1 MKMMKQIKGR
11 LKTQMKASIAA
22 FFTFDMGVV
31 FAEVKLFSLK
41 AFAFEPVIG
50 KILVLFDNKRPVS
63 NTRRKID
70 KLGCKHSPTIF
81 GLDDVLSEAFQ
92 EYPHTGSVVPDAW
105 VNSFTRPCEARYQNF
120 FQIPRL
126 YSTD

>member
-31 FAEVKLFSLK
+31 FAEVKLFTLK

-50 KILVLFDNKRPVS
+50 KILVLFDNKRPVG
-63 NTRRKID
+63 NTHWKID